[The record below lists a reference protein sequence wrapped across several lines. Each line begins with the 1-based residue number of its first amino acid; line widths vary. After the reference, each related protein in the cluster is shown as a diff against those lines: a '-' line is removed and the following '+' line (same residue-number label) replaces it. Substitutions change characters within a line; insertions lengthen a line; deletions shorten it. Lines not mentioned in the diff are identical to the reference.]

1 MTGKD
6 EAERESLACE
16 LDRHRAEEGEILE
29 RYHALSDELGK
40 GPLGLLINHIA
51 TEEEMHHFLLG
62 TLSDWLR
69 APPGVEER
77 LPENG
82 QNADALLRQTRML
95 RGHEK
100 KTIEACRGL
109 KSRLSGGERDLFDT
123 ILETIAMDSEKHER
137 LLEAVAKL
145 IESAARGGGGRG

>member
-1 MTGKD
+1 MTLKD

-16 LDRHRAEEGEILE
+16 FDRHRAEEGEILE

-69 APPGVEER
+69 TPLGLEES
-77 LPENG
+77 LPEDG
-82 QNADALLRQTRML
+82 LDRDALLRQTRML

-123 ILETIAMDSEKHER
+123 ILEAIAADSEKHER
-137 LLEAVAKL
+137 LLETVEKL
-145 IESAARGGGGRG
+145 IESAARRGGRQG

>member
-1 MTGKD
+1 MD
-6 EAERESLACE
+6 REEAREALARE
-16 LDRHRAEEGEILE
+16 FDRHRAEEGEILE
-29 RYHALSDELGK
+29 GYHALSDQLGE

-69 APPGVEER
+69 APGSPDEALSER
-77 LPENG
+77 R
-82 QNADALLRQTRML
+82 ADRDALLRQTRML

-109 KSRLSGGERDLFDT
+109 QAQLSGDEGELFDT
-123 ILETIAMDSEKHER
+123 ILDAIATDSEKHHR
-137 LLEAVAKL
+137 LLETVEKL
-145 IESAARGGGGRG
+145 IP

>member
-1 MTGKD
+1 MKGEK
-6 EAERESLACE
+6 EREALARE
-16 LDRHRAEEGEILE
+16 FDRHRAEEGEILE
-29 RYHALSDELGK
+29 RYHALSDQLGK

-69 APPGVEER
+69 SPVSPGEALSER
-77 LPENG
+77 RVDRN
-82 QNADALLRQTRML
+82 ALLRETRML

-109 KSRLSGGERDLFDT
+109 QAQLSGDEGMLFDT
-123 ILETIAMDSEKHER
+123 ILEAIASDSEKHQR
-137 LLEAVAKL
+137 LLEAVEKL
-145 IESAARGGGGRG
+145 IP